1 MKIFESFDEREKA
14 VENAA
19 GNLAFNVFW
28 CLMLITLIIIFSII
42 GARPS
47 EYEMTLLFF
56 FIIYDMIA
64 ALCVK
69 YFYCWTHDINKKI
82 LIVKFIRA
90 LMGSFIFVLV
100 IIFLIIFI
108 TEEIM

>member
-56 FIIYDMIA
+56 FIVLEIIA

-69 YFYCWTHDINKKI
+69 YYYCWTHDIDKKI
-82 LIVKFIRA
+82 LTVKFIRT
-90 LMGSFIFVLV
+90 LISSFIFVLV
-100 IIFLIIFI
+100 IAFLFQFLD
-108 TEEIM
+108 

>member
-28 CLMLITLIIIFSII
+28 CLMLITLIIIFSMI

-56 FIIYDMIA
+56 FIVLEIIA

-69 YFYCWTHDINKKI
+69 YYYCWTHDIDKKI
-82 LIVKFIRA
+82 LTVKFIRT
-90 LMGSFIFVLV
+90 LISSFIFVLV
-100 IIFLIIFI
+100 IAFLFQFLD
-108 TEEIM
+108 